1 MTSRA
6 RVVTVIY
13 YAILAFL
20 LIAVW
25 LGWTS
30 LLPEAIGPRIARN
43 SEALLLAIVVTA
55 WIQFVRPRAQE
66 RPLITV
72 AGVAA
77 LFAAGIAL
85 LLSDLPSQFRTLN
98 ESLLAAAVVVAYVHA
113 RRPLPRWV
121 PWTISAVVIAIV
133 VIGFET
139 TAVVDLAESIAVI
152 VLVPI
157 ALDVIDRAILQ
168 PGRRDPWPPRLIW
181 YAFLLVAPIVITV
194 LEYVVSV
201 GGGWGEVMRYLVR
214 TTEAPLFLLLLEG
227 FLAIVLPWAVR
238 PRITAA
244 TV

>member
-6 RVVTVIY
+6 RAVSVTY
-13 YAILAFL
+13 YSVLTLL

-55 WIQFVRPRAQE
+55 WIQFVRPRAQA

-72 AGVAA
+72 AGVVA
-77 LFAAGIAL
+77 LLAAGIAL
-85 LLSDLPSQFRTLN
+85 LLSDLPSQYRTLN
-98 ESLLAAAVVVAYVHA
+98 ESLLAAAVVVAYVHP
-113 RRPLPRWV
+113 RRPLPRWI
-121 PWTISAVVIAIV
+121 PWTISAGVIVIVAVGFNTTVVI
-133 VIGFET
+133 
-139 TAVVDLAESIAVI
+139 DLAESIAVI

-168 PGRRDPWPPRLIW
+168 PGRTDPWPPRVAW
-181 YAFLLVAPIVITV
+181 YAFLLVAPVVITL
-194 LEYVVSV
+194 LEYAVSV
-201 GGGWGEVMRYLVR
+201 DGAAGDILRYLVR

-238 PRITAA
+238 QRITAA
-244 TV
+244 TA